1 MKQFT
6 LSGKEYFDEL
16 PQPAL
21 LVQDHHLRYFNRAA
35 ERAFWPMRLEEDG
48 TLPLTLSQE
57 ADGAM
62 TLRGQSWIC
71 QKRALPDG
79 TLYVLHQAVDD
90 GEAYEV
96 LLERLSGRSTGQ
108 LQQLSRILHNLE
120 LTLVETERLRTE
132 PMLAE
137 LRQIY
142 ARMLRTDQNISCFCQ
157 LAPGQAEENFPMQAL
172 DVAGLCR
179 EVVRQCDYLLETA
192 GLTLAYEE
200 RVSSVLVRGNERL
213 ILHLL
218 YNLLSNSAKS
228 YHRKRGVVTLR
239 VEQVEQSVMIVVE
252 DTGAGIPPAILRR
265 SFDLEMDVT
274 GLQPF
279 GLGLPLGRKIAN
291 YHGGGLFLLDK
302 GVGSQ
307 AVLSLPIIQSCFHR
321 RHTLGRAER
330 LASLRVTEGAFQP
343 ALIGLSD
350 VVPAEVFSE
359 RAAD

>member
-1 MKQFT
+1 MRQFM

-21 LVQDHHLRYFNRAA
+21 LVQDHRLRYFNHAA
-35 ERAFWPMRLEEDG
+35 ERAFWPVMLEEDG
-48 TLPLTLSQE
+48 PLPLALVQE

-62 TLRGQSWIC
+62 TLREQGWIC
-71 QKRALPDG
+71 EKRVLSEG
-79 TLYVLHQAVDD
+79 TLYVLHPAVDD

-96 LLERLSGRSTGQ
+96 LLERLSGRSTAQ
-108 LQQLSRILHNLE
+108 LQQLSRILRELE
-120 LTLVETERLRTE
+120 TQLVETERLRAE
-132 PMLAE
+132 PMLAQ

-157 LAPGQAEENFPMQAL
+157 LAPGQADANFPLRVL

-192 GLTLAYEE
+192 GITLVYEE
-200 RVSSVLVRGNERL
+200 QVSSVLVRGNEKL

-218 YNLLSNSAKS
+218 YNLISNSVKS
-228 YHRKRGVVTLR
+228 YHRKPGVITLR
-239 VEQVEQSVMIVVE
+239 VELVEKNVMIVV
-252 DTGAGIPPAILRR
+252 DDAGSGIQPTILRTV
-265 SFDLEMDVT
+265 FDLEKDVFE
-274 GLQPF
+274 LHPF

-302 GVGSQ
+302 QVGSR
-307 AVLSLPIIQSCFHR
+307 AVFSLPTVQAQFQR
-321 RHTLGRAER
+321 RQEFGRAER
-330 LASLRVTEGAFQP
+330 LATLRVARNVFQP
-343 ALIGLSD
+343 ALVGLSD
-350 VVPAEVFSE
+350 VVPAEVFTE